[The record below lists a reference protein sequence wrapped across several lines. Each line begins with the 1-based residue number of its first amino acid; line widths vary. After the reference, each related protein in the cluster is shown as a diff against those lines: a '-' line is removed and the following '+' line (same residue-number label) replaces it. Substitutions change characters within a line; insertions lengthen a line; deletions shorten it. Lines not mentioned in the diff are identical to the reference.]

1 MTVRNAMSCE
11 ATPLTAPGMPLPACA
26 TPSNAVVPRRGIS
39 TAVAIT
45 LVAALVVFVAL
56 GRSRPRPSRL
66 RGEED
71 LVGFATYSYD
81 YTYGDVEDTWRWM
94 QDITNETSFW
104 RTLVC
109 PTAAFALCDIAM
121 CTLNDDGLTASC
133 GCQKMSASTHNPA
146 NVGLGAAAVL
156 GFSSSYRSLLE
167 TCVDSLD
174 DGYCDVQSE
183 ADSFCD
189 ELAGGTLYP
198 SDMGVDYV
206 SFYSVNPVTAE
217 RYGEEGQQL
226 ADDLGTL
233 WCEDAITA
241 VCEGAPC
248 YETAYDAP
256 VFDLTCICPV
266 TETSTSLYVR
276 FGSRFAARCAVTTPP
291 SQPQN
296 IESHGDGH
304 ACDEINADER
314 KSCAASSTTDAL
326 TLFPD
331 ANALADTIAAIEVA
345 SAAGD
350 SSRCPSM
357 GTKFPYFSGEHSEED
372 DSPYAHS

>member
-1 MTVRNAMSCE
+1 MSE
-11 ATPLTAPGMPLPACA
+11 SSTPLSASGLPLQARV
-26 TPSNAVVPRRGIS
+26 TPSSAAVIRGGSSRAAVVI
-39 TAVAIT
+39 AVLAG
-45 LVAALVVFVAL
+45 LGVLVAL
-56 GRSRPRPSRL
+56 GRSRPQPSLL
-66 RGEED
+66 RRDSED
-71 LVGFATYSYD
+71 LVESETYSYD
-81 YTYGDVEDTWRWM
+81 YTYSDVEDTWRWM

-133 GCQKMSASTHNPA
+133 GCQKMDASTHNPA

-156 GFSSSYRSLLE
+156 TFSSTYRSLLE
-167 TCVDSLD
+167 TCVDNLE
-174 DGYCDVQSE
+174 DGYCNVQSE
-183 ADSFCD
+183 ADVFCD

-198 SDMGVDYV
+198 SHMDVDYV
-206 SFYSVNPVTAE
+206 SFYSVNPVVAE

-256 VFDLTCICPV
+256 MFDLTCICPV

-276 FGSRFAARCAVTTPP
+276 SGSVSPRNVCGVITPP

-314 KSCAASSTTDAL
+314 RSCATSSTTDAL

-331 ANALADTIAAIEVA
+331 ADALADTIAAIEVA

-372 DSPYAHS
+372 DSPYAHG